1 MLIQRNIK
9 DYLKF
14 VKDVGIGGIAANLEL
29 NNIDYLRYYCP
40 EKNAIGQEN
49 YLKFIDYAVDIFGV
63 NNVRSLLIV
72 GIEPLE
78 ETLKGVGSWHNVDV
92 IRYYRHYIHMVNV
105 ISNPLPNC

>member
-1 MLIQRNIK
+1 M
-9 DYLKF
+9 
-14 VKDVGIGGIAANLEL
+14 

-40 EKNAIGQEN
+40 KKNAIGQEN

-78 ETLKGVGSWHNVDV
+78 ETLKGVEKLAQRGCNPVLSPLYPYGECDKATHCRIVD
-92 IRYYRHYIHMVNV
+92 
-105 ISNPLPNC
+105 